1 MKYCVYCGHQ
11 VDKNT
16 KECPYCYEDISEET
30 TEKLYHSNIECIKCN
45 STNVDYTIKRRNRN
59 KIVYEEQIYT
69 CKECGKQFRDKNR
82 LGYSF
87 SNSPQIILNGTQQKI
102 LKWLI
107 IIAIACGMYFSIMNN
122 KKTEEENWV
131 KLDCT
136 GMQTITF
143 KQIKDGAPYDDDKY
157 KGNSYIFTT
166 TIQEIKGNEIITPI
180 EEGDYSGSYIKVNKE
195 ELETLSNYKTGDK
208 ITFCGT
214 VRKISM
220 YHKVYVDNATIIK

>member
-1 MKYCVYCGHQ
+1 
-11 VDKNT
+11 
-16 KECPYCYEDISEET
+16 
-30 TEKLYHSNIECIKCN
+30 
-45 STNVDYTIKRRNRN
+45 
-59 KIVYEEQIYT
+59 
-69 CKECGKQFRDKNR
+69 
-82 LGYSF
+82 
-87 SNSPQIILNGTQQKI
+87 
-102 LKWLI
+102 
-107 IIAIACGMYFSIMNN
+107 MYFSIMNN

>member
-11 VDKNT
+11 VDKIA
-16 KECPYCYEDISEET
+16 KKCPYCFEDISEEK
-30 TEKLYHSNIECIKCN
+30 TEKLYHSNIECIECN
-45 STNVDYTIKRRNRN
+45 STNVDYTIKRRNKNR
-59 KIVYEEQIYT
+59 IIFEEQIYT

-87 SNSPQIILNGTQQKI
+87 NNNPQIILSNNQKKV
-102 LKWLI
+102 LKWFFII
-107 IIAIACGMYFSIMNN
+107 IIAFGIYFSIMNN
-122 KKTEEENWV
+122 RKNEEDNWV

-136 GMQTITF
+136 GMQTMTF
-143 KQIKDGAPYDDDKY
+143 KQIKEGAPYDDEKY

-166 TIQEIKGNEIITPI
+166 TIQEIKNNEIITPI
-180 EEGDYSGSYIKVNKE
+180 EEGDYTGSYIKVNKA
-195 ELETLSNYKTGDK
+195 ELEKLANYNAGDK

-220 YHKVYVDNATIIK
+220 YHKVYVDNATIIQ

>member
-11 VDKNT
+11 VDKSA
-16 KECPYCYEDISEET
+16 KKCPYCFEDISEEK

-45 STNVDYTIKRRNRN
+45 STNVDYNIKRRNKN
-59 KIVYEEQIYT
+59 KIIFEEQIYT

-87 SNSPQIILNGTQQKI
+87 NNNPQIILSNNQKQV
-102 LKWLI
+102 LKWVFII
-107 IIAIACGMYFSIMNN
+107 IIAFGIYFSIMNN
-122 KKTEEENWV
+122 RKNEEANWV
-131 KLDCT
+131 KLDCA
-136 GMQTITF
+136 GMQTMTF
-143 KQIKDGAPYDDDKY
+143 KQIKEGAPYDDEKY

-166 TIQEIKGNEIITPI
+166 TIQEIKNNEIITPI
-180 EEGDYSGSYIKVNKE
+180 EEGDYTGSYIKVNKA
-195 ELETLSNYKTGDK
+195 ELEKLANYNAGDK

-220 YHKVYVDNATIIK
+220 YHKVYVDNATIIQ